1 MNTRKYI
8 NWLMVSILALT
19 SFTVT
24 SCKDEPDKYE
34 IAGGKPTVYYVRS
47 PYLAQKDSLMTGAYM
62 GNTVCLVGDNLR
74 SIVKLYFNDREAV
87 LNSSFVTDH
96 TLIVDVPNELP
107 AEPTDKIYMVTQ
119 DNETVTFDFSVLIPA
134 PVANSIS
141 CEFARPG
148 DEITIYGDYLLDYET
163 APLSISFP
171 GGVEVTE
178 FTKITK
184 TAVTFV
190 VPAGATES
198 GYVNVT
204 SKYGTGKSKFYFKDD
219 RCVLFDWDGSH
230 GGFKQANGW
239 RSGAGLVKD
248 DGTGIDGA
256 FIRFTGS
263 TPAEGWGTSEDD
275 WSFNYWPNSSDP
287 AFNEMSKFIALY
299 DKYGLDKLTVKF
311 EYRIPTDKPWVSTAL
326 QAVFT
331 DASVTG
337 TNSYYWDPSVPRA
350 IWQPYAASGSFD
362 TGGEWVTVS
371 LPFSVFNKTHTGEI
385 CATSFSVNN
394 LGGLSFYFMGG
405 AAGVAGEL
413 QLDIDNIR
421 IAPTE

>member
-134 PVANSIS
+134 PVVNSIS

>member
-1 MNTRKYI
+1 M
-8 NWLMVSILALT
+8 
-19 SFTVT
+19 
-24 SCKDEPDKYE
+24 
-34 IAGGKPTVYYVRS
+34 
-47 PYLAQKDSLMTGAYM
+47 
-62 GNTVCLVGDNLR
+62 
-74 SIVKLYFNDREAV
+74 
-87 LNSSFVTDH
+87 
-96 TLIVDVPNELP
+96 
-107 AEPTDKIYMVTQ
+107 
-119 DNETVTFDFSVLIPA
+119 
-134 PVANSIS
+134 
-141 CEFARPG
+141 
-148 DEITIYGDYLLDYET
+148 
-163 APLSISFP
+163 
-171 GGVEVTE
+171 
-178 FTKITK
+178 
-184 TAVTFV
+184 
-190 VPAGATES
+190 
-198 GYVNVT
+198 
-204 SKYGTGKSKFYFKDD
+204 
-219 RCVLFDWDGSH
+219 FDWDGSH

-248 DGTGIDGA
+248 DGTGVDGA

-287 AFNEMSKFIALY
+287 AFNEMPKFTALY

-311 EYRIPTDKPWVSTAL
+311 ECRIPTDKPWVSTAL

-337 TNSYYWDPSVPRA
+337 TNSYYWDATVPRA

-405 AAGVAGEL
+405 TAGVAGEL